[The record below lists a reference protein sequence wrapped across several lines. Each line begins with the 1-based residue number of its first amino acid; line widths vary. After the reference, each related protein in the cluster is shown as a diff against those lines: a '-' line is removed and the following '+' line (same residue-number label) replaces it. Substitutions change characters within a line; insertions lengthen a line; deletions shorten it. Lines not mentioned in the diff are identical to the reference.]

1 MLDTVEVFH
10 GVFIYFAKQRGF
22 TRGFL
27 NGDGDL
33 GVNARGCF
41 NGFNFNGVLVFRRAV
56 GQGMHRGVLQVVE
69 RVLNAEQPRQDDD
82 FDKRR
87 KNPRYVDDAGENP
100 SACGADSRN
109 PTDTTL
115 STAKWADMQ
124 DNPEWMRIM
133 QAPYRAREWVGDL
146 LSLPNNLYYAVY
158 PEAKILDDQI
168 TTFQKSFD
176 HGARAE
182 IISALTASVGV
193 AGWRQ
198 KQSLGRT
205 LIESP
210 DHTYAFLYEC
220 CGYTFSI
227 SPGEYSFCNV
237 YVSRASQEIDQ
248 FCCAD
253 SSELSQMVSTCAHA
267 IRNFHG
273 QLQGIARS
281 AVNER
286 LKAANA
292 TTGIAFKP
300 GMFCMVFVGPNS
312 DDNSIHMYFSS
323 IDDLTDNFQARY
335 TEADTTQRQA
345 REARLHPDTA
355 RLQGFP
361 PLPARPPAAGGG
373 HVGPARPPPARG
385 RGRGRGR

>member
-22 TRGFL
+22 TRGVL

-41 NGFNFNGVLVFRRAV
+41 NGFNFNGVLVFRRAA

-69 RVLNAEQPRQDDD
+69 RVLNSQDIYDT
-82 FDKRR
+82 RR
-87 KNPRYVDDAGENP
+87 KNPANDDVDVDGENP
-100 SACGADSRN
+100 SAYGPDSHN

-115 STAKWADMQ
+115 STVKWADMQ
-124 DNPEWMRIM
+124 ANQEWVRIM

-146 LSLPNNLYYAVY
+146 RSLPNNLYYTVY
-158 PEAKILDDQI
+158 PDAKILDDQI
-168 TTFQKSFD
+168 TTFHKSFD

-182 IISALTASVGV
+182 IISALTTSVGV

-198 KQSLGRT
+198 KQSLGST
-205 LIESP
+205 LTESP

-300 GMFCMVFVGPNS
+300 GMFCMVFVGPNN

-323 IDDLTDNFQARY
+323 LQDLEDNFQARY
-335 TEADTTQRQA
+335 TEANTTQRQA
-345 REARLHPDTA
+345 REARLHPDIE
-355 RLQGFP
+355 RLRNFP
-361 PLPARPPAAGGG
+361 PLPTGPPPAARAGQ
-373 HVGPARPPPARG
+373 RG

>member
-22 TRGFL
+22 TRGVL

-100 SACGADSRN
+100 SAYDPESRN

-115 STAKWADMQ
+115 STVKWAGMQ

-133 QAPYRAREWVGDL
+133 QAPYRAREWVGNPE
-146 LSLPNNLYYAVY
+146 SFGNLYEMIYPDAAVLNRRTSQSDTCFSASARHEISDIRTRLSDLRWRQNSHTIYGSDYTHVFLVDFQNYTVFITPGKYAFCQVHITV
-158 PEAKILDDQI
+158 PSFEEVDDFCCGDSRELYVMLSI
-168 TTFQKSFD
+168 CRS
-176 HGARAE
+176 
-182 IISALTASVGV
+182 V
-193 AGWRQ
+193 AGDFPR
-198 KQSLGRT
+198 K
-205 LIESP
+205 
-210 DHTYAFLYEC
+210 
-220 CGYTFSI
+220 
-227 SPGEYSFCNV
+227 
-237 YVSRASQEIDQ
+237 
-248 FCCAD
+248 
-253 SSELSQMVSTCAHA
+253 
-267 IRNFHG
+267 IRE
-273 QLQGIARS
+273 IARS
-281 AVNER
+281 PVNAQ
-286 LKAANA
+286 LQAAGA
-292 TTGIAFKP
+292 IVKEAFKP
-300 GMFCMVFVGPNS
+300 GMYCIVRIGPS
-312 DDNSIHMYFSS
+312 RDDNSIHMYFSS

-361 PLPARPPAAGGG
+361 PLPARPP
-373 HVGPARPPPARG
+373 PARG